1 MKYKKPDPFYLSKPW
16 RKIREAALC
25 RDNYLCQI
33 CLKKRGRIRTAV
45 IVHHIKPLETHP
57 DLGLTLDNLL
67 SLCNACHNRVHGSDH
82 AAGGARLT
90 TGRRARIIK
99 G

>member
-45 IVHHIKPLETHP
+45 IVHHVLPIETHP
-57 DLGLTLDNLL
+57 EKALVLENLQ
-67 SLCNACHNRVHGSDH
+67 SLCMPCHNRVHGY
-82 AAGGARLT
+82 GQ
-90 TGRRARIIK
+90 GRGEATLARARIIK